1 MRTPIDIL
9 REKYFETGML
19 DETDFKEADLKFETE
34 IKLAVQE
41 GHDVLP
47 TKNSY
52 KYCGYDYFV
61 SRFGGLKL

>member
-1 MRTPIDIL
+1 MKTPIDIL

-19 DETDFKEADLKFETE
+19 YETDFNEADTNFERE
-34 IKLAVQE
+34 IELAVQE

-47 TKNSY
+47 TGNSY

-61 SRFGGLKL
+61 SRFGGNNE

>member
-9 REKYFETGML
+9 RDKYFETGKL
-19 DETDFKEADLKFETE
+19 HESDFTEADLKFEIE

-41 GHDVLP
+41 GHDVLH
-47 TKNSY
+47 TDNSY

-61 SRFGGLKL
+61 SRFGGFFK